1 MSPNKDIV
9 ERRVRMDSMIL
20 QQVEKMGIAE
30 KRELLER
37 LKALIA
43 EEMAGSALRVAPDR
57 CPRCGSSDYIRKGH
71 DAHGLQRWKC
81 RSCGRT
87 FSAKTGS
94 VLAMSKLD
102 AATWA
107 EYAEG
112 TLSGMSLREL
122 ADRCNVCLR
131 TSWFMRM
138 RLFEVMESA
147 LGGFRYGPSVS
158 CQADGLYLD
167 ESLAGNRERSDI
179 QMPRKAHTHGHAVH
193 SRGISSLKVCVE
205 CCVNDLGDEYAAV
218 CGRGRPTD
226 DELKDA
232 LSGIVDSSWV
242 ATDDHAGYVR
252 VLPALGVSEH
262 TATVAKES
270 THGELGL
277 VNAMHQR
284 LREFLLHFHGVS
296 TKWLGHYLA
305 CFLWIEQAKHSE
317 RDKKDTLSGQLAGG
331 RYVHTRHALIEMEQ
345 PFWSYW
351 KDGTATS
358 IEV

>member
-1 MSPNKDIV
+1 M

-20 QQVEKMGIAE
+20 QQVAEMGIAE

-37 LKALIA
+37 LEALIA
-43 EEMAGSALRVAPDR
+43 EEMAGSALEGEPER
-57 CPRCGSSDYIRKGH
+57 CPRCGSSSYIRKGH

-87 FSAKTGS
+87 FSARTGS

-107 EYAEG
+107 EYAKG

-122 ADRCNVCLR
+122 ADRCHVCLR

-147 LGGFRYGPSVS
+147 LGAFRSGPSVS
-158 CQADGLYLD
+158 CQADGLYID
-167 ESLAGNRERSDI
+167 ESLAGNRARSDI

-193 SRGISSLKVCVE
+193 SRGISNLKVCVE
-205 CCVNDLGDEYAAV
+205 CAANDLGDEYAV
-218 CGRGRPTD
+218 LCGRGRPTD
-226 DELKDA
+226 SELRDA

-242 ATDDHAGYVR
+242 ATDDHAGYAR
-252 VLPALGVSEH
+252 VLPSLGVSEH
-262 TATVAKES
+262 TATVAKEA

-284 LREFLLHFHGVS
+284 LREFLLPFHGVS

-305 CFLWIEQAKHSE
+305 CFLWCEQARHSDARKE
-317 RDKKDTLSGQLAGG
+317 DTLSGQLAGG
-331 RYVHTRHALIEMEQ
+331 RYVHTRRELIDMEQ

-351 KDGTATS
+351 KDRGARS
-358 IEV
+358 IKV

>member
-1 MSPNKDIV
+1 M
-9 ERRVRMDSMIL
+9 ERRARMDSMIL

-43 EEMAGSALRVAPDR
+43 EEMAGSAPAGEPQR
-57 CPRCGSSDYIRKGH
+57 CPRCGSEDFCRKGH
-71 DAHGLQRWKC
+71 DAHGLQRWRC

-87 FSAKTGS
+87 FSARTGS

-107 EYAEG
+107 AYAEG
-112 TLSGMSLREL
+112 TLAGMSLREL
-122 ADRCNVCLR
+122 AGRCHVCLR

-147 LGGFRYGPSVS
+147 LAPFRKGPAVS
-158 CQADGLYLD
+158 CQADGIYID
-167 ESLAGNRERSDI
+167 ESLAGNRARSGI

-205 CCVNDLGDEYAAV
+205 CCANDLGDEYAV
-218 CGRGRPTD
+218 LCGRGRPTD
-226 DELKDA
+226 SELKDA
-232 LSGIVDSSWV
+232 LSGIADSSWV
-242 ATDDHAGYVR
+242 ATDDHAGYAR
-252 VLPALGVSEH
+252 VLPSLGVSGH
-262 TATVAKES
+262 AATVAKES
-270 THGELGL
+270 IHGELGL

-284 LREFLLHFHGVS
+284 LREFLLPFHGVS

-305 CFLWIEQAKHSE
+305 CFLWTEQARHSDARKE
-317 RDKKDTLSGQLAGG
+317 DMLSCQLAGG
-331 RYVHTRHALIEMEQ
+331 RYVHTRRELMDMEQ

-351 KDGTATS
+351 KDRADRS
-358 IEV
+358 IKV

>member
-1 MSPNKDIV
+1 
-9 ERRVRMDSMIL
+9 MDSMIL
-20 QQVEKMGIAE
+20 QQVEKMGISE
-30 KRELLER
+30 KRWLLER

-43 EEMAGSALRVAPDR
+43 EEMAGSALRGTPDR
-57 CPRCGSSDYIRKGH
+57 CPRCGSADFCRKGH
-71 DAHGLQRWKC
+71 DAHGFQRWRC

-107 EYAEG
+107 AYAEG
-112 TLSGMSLREL
+112 TLAGMSLREL
-122 ADRCNVCLR
+122 ADSCSVCLR

-138 RLFEVMESA
+138 RLFEVMGSA
-147 LGGFRYGPSVS
+147 LAPFRKGPSVS

-167 ESLAGNRERSDI
+167 ESLAGNRGRSDI
-179 QMPRKAHTHGHAVH
+179 QMPRKAHAHGHAVH

-242 ATDDHAGYVR
+242 ATYDHAGYAR
-252 VLPALGVSEH
+252 VLPALGVEEH
-262 TATVAKES
+262 AATVAREARN
-270 THGELGL
+270 GELGL

-284 LREFLLHFHGVS
+284 LREFLLPFHGVS
-296 TKWLGHYLA
+296 TKRLGHYLA
-305 CFLWIEQAKHSE
+305 CFLWTEQAKHSE
-317 RDKKDTLSGQLAGG
+317 RERKDTLSGQLAGG
-331 RYVHTRHALIEMEQ
+331 RYVHTRRELIDMEQ

-351 KDGTATS
+351 KDRAATS
-358 IEV
+358 IKV